1 MAITAP
7 LKLYTARICP
17 YAQRSTIALAEL
29 GLLKSLDS
37 LSENAKNLEVVD
49 IDLRNKPEWYAKEVN
64 QRGKVPALQ
73 IGEGDNKKIL
83 IESALITQYLL
94 EEFGAGSGL
103 IPSSP
108 LERYNASLL
117 ADVVATSGSAYGVL
131 LAQSDEDL
139 QKAKD
144 KLQQGIREIN
154 DLLLQLSSKG
164 PFALGEKFT
173 VADILTGPFIMRLP
187 VIERLKGFKVPDT
200 PEFAR
205 FHQWSNALK
214 QHPSIQLTTASLD
227 SLVEA
232 YKAMAASRKK

>member
-1 MAITAP
+1 MTITAP
-7 LKLYTARICP
+7 LKLYTARVCP

-83 IESALITQYLL
+83 IESVLIVQYLL
-94 EEFGAGSGL
+94 EEFGAGSG
-103 IPSSP
+103 SP

-117 ADVVATSGSAYGVL
+117 TDVVATSGSPFAVL
-131 LAQSDEDL
+131 FAQSDEDL
-139 QKAKD
+139 QMAKD

-154 DLLLQLSSKG
+154 DLLLQLSPKG
-164 PFALGEKFT
+164 PFALGENFT

-187 VIERLKGFKVPDT
+187 VTERLKGFKVPDT

-227 SLVEA
+227 SSVEA
-232 YKAMAASRKK
+232 YKALIASQKK